1 MGLVER
7 RLAWPGLGFGA
18 IRYQRLRQGGHADGG
33 SGEHGG
39 RRCRDVR
46 LARACVHVCVP
57 SARDAKRAY
66 RAAGRIESGGAHLR
80 DANVGHVH
88 VHGREMDW
96 LNLFYHGIYARRPL
110 CAVYPCAP

>member
-39 RRCRDVR
+39 RRRCAARRRDLLA
-46 LARACVHVCVP
+46 LARAEL
-57 SARDAKRAY
+57 ALRA
-66 RAAGRIESGGAHLR
+66 
-80 DANVGHVH
+80 
-88 VHGREMDW
+88 
-96 LNLFYHGIYARRPL
+96 FPL
-110 CAVYPCAP
+110 VLG